1 MSLKGRMIK
10 RGKKKQLLVYEIYYI
25 LAISYDG
32 FRQLC
37 E

>member
-1 MSLKGRMIK
+1 MANDKTWQ
-10 RGKKKQLLVYEIYYI
+10 KKQLLVYEIYYI